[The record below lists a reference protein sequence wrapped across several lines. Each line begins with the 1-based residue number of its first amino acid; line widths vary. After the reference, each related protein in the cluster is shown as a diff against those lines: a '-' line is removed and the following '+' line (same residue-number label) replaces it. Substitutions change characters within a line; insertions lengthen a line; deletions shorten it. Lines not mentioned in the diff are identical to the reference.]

1 MRRLL
6 AIAIIIGILPL
17 SGCNL
22 LPEQTD
28 AADEAILRVVAVG
41 YEGEELTLIAA
52 TGGEKSGEEQ
62 QPVETTTGTGE
73 DYSAAR
79 EDMKRQRQAALVHVT
94 DWVVEEKALGEVL
107 NAFIV
112 DPELTYA
119 ANLYL
124 LREQTAQEFM
134 DSFSEEKSAA
144 RSLGDLDRALK
155 EKAVNA
161 LTLSADLAAGRSISV
176 PVLESRDGKLE
187 IVEEVELDEW
197 VR

>member
-22 LPEQTD
+22 LLEQTD

>member
-155 EKAVNA
+155 EEAVNA

-176 PVLESRDGKLE
+176 PVLESRDGTLE

>member
-1 MRRLL
+1 MKRLL
-6 AIAIIIGILPL
+6 VIAIIIGILPL

-62 QPVETTTGTGE
+62 QSVETTTGTGE

-144 RSLGDLDRALK
+144 QSMGDLDRALK
-155 EKAVNA
+155 EEAVNA
-161 LTLSADLAAGRSISV
+161 LTLSADLAAGRSVSV

-197 VR
+197 VK